1 MQTSFWPTLRR
12 NSETKALVRRLDSS
26 DGVLYKGQTFQLAE
40 TDEFHRWL
48 GALVDRRAMARIL
61 DRLKR
66 ASNGNFGDVKPAGS
80 GVSELRIDYG
90 PGYRVYFFRRG
101 KELVILLCGG
111 DKSTQRADIA
121 KAVRMKSEIEQSG
134 EGKAV

>member
-1 MQTSFWPTLRR
+1 MPT
-12 NSETKALVRRLDSS
+12 RLDNQ
-26 DGVLYKGQTFQLAE
+26 GAVLYKGHAFQLAE
-40 TDEFHRWL
+40 TDEFHHWL
-48 GALVDRRAMARIL
+48 GSLSDRRAMARII

-80 GVSELRIDYG
+80 GVSEMRIDYG

-111 DKSTQRADIA
+111 DKKSQRADIA
-121 KAVRMKSEIEQSG
+121 QAVRMKEEIKQRG
-134 EGKAV
+134 GDKAV

>member
-1 MQTSFWPTLRR
+1 MKDVDDAAS
-12 NSETKALVRRLDSS
+12 
-26 DGVLYKGQTFQLAE
+26 VLYKGQAFQLAE

-66 ASNGNFGDVKPAGS
+66 ASNGNFGDVKSAGS
-80 GVSELRIDYG
+80 GVSEMRIDYG

-101 KELVILLCGG
+101 KEIVILLCGG
-111 DKSTQRADIA
+111 DKKTQKADIA
-121 KAVRMKSEIEQSG
+121 EAKRLKSEIEQSDG
-134 EGKAV
+134 DKAV